1 MESNTQ
7 KYELSQNGRTYI
19 LTTQIQE
26 QKVKLSCIE
35 EGVNNPRIFV
45 GEFTLSSLSQLSPL
59 FQNITLIQAQEL
71 INQTVENQKIS
82 VEPQGEILNIILY
95 LTKEA
100 EFDDSFL
107 VKMGLSSKGV
117 IYKEPIV
124 YHSHI
129 EKPPS
134 PAKQLPTKIISS
146 KSETVA
152 QSIYSPVQRLP
163 DKHISIK
170 DNSQDVQEI
179 YNTSNSYE
187 NLNNYN
193 IYDNTNLN
201 SINQFDTNIYETT
214 PIPTTEK
221 LTLSLSPKIDYQTQE
236 EDYSK
241 YFNQYETTQTQS
253 QSQYQQY
260 PTVDTNLPYITPVN
274 DEIYYS
280 SPKREQIQ
288 YEMPGSPST
297 AHITYSVAPSHRQE
311 KIIETTKTTTTQ
323 HYNPLQSPKNDMSI
337 YNQKI
342 NDLQNETNR
351 IRGEYNMLR
360 NESTKLSGEVGQL
373 RGQIHM
379 LLEENKVLRQKNG
392 STLNDSQIHE
402 INFLK
407 QENERLR
414 TQLNQNIAIQNTFDQ
429 YKQLKE
435 EEIKYLK
442 LQIDELSKNQKKLE
456 QIVELK
462 QKEIDELK
470 RQNEQLFKNYNLIK
484 EQKNITFQKQG
495 KIMND
500 GIKNQSLTIQDTR
513 LEVVKG
519 DIIKSTEELELLT
532 RKICKRY
539 KKVVLDL
546 LYKATI
552 DSDKASAFHSKCDLA
567 SKTLVLIQIGNG
579 RRFGG
584 YTTCSWKGDSLEKKD
599 DNAFIFSLDE
609 MKIFDIIPGEDAIGC
624 YPRYGPVFLG
634 CQIRIYDNFF
644 TRGGTTF
651 ERGVNFNTQEDYELS
666 GGLKSFDVKEIE
678 VYSVILE

>member
-1 MESNTQ
+1 MESNIQ

-19 LTTQIQE
+19 LTTQIQG
-26 QKVKLSCIE
+26 QNVKLSCIE
-35 EGVNNPRIFV
+35 EGVTNPRIFV

-71 INQTVENQKIS
+71 INQTVENQKVS
-82 VEPQGEILNIILY
+82 VEPLGEVLNIILY

-107 VKMGLSSKGV
+107 VKMGLNSKGV
-117 IYKEPIV
+117 IYKEPII
-124 YHSHI
+124 YHSSI

-134 PAKQLPTKIISS
+134 PAKHLPTKIISS

-163 DKHISIK
+163 DKHVSIK
-170 DNSQDVQEI
+170 
-179 YNTSNSYE
+179 TSNSYE

-193 IYDNTNLN
+193 IYNNTNLN
-201 SINQFDTNIYETT
+201 SINQIDTNVYETT

-221 LTLSLSPKIDYQTQE
+221 LTLSLTPNIEYQTQG
-236 EDYSK
+236 EDYNK
-241 YFNQYETTQTQS
+241 YFNQYETQTQTQ
-253 QSQYQQY
+253 YQQF
-260 PTVDTNLPYITPVN
+260 PTVSTTLPYISPV
-274 DEIYYS
+274 EEQTYFS

-288 YEMPGSPST
+288 YEIPGSPST
-297 AHITYSVAPSHRQE
+297 AHFTYTVGPSHKQE
-311 KIIETTKTTTTQ
+311 KIIETKTTTTQ
-323 HYNPLQSPKNDMSI
+323 HYNPLQSPRNDMSI

-342 NDLQNETNR
+342 NDLKNETNR
-351 IRGEYNMLR
+351 IRGEYNILR
-360 NESTKLSGEVGQL
+360 SESIKLSGEVGQL
-373 RGQIHM
+373 RGQIQI

-392 STLNDSQIHE
+392 STLNNSQIHE
-402 INFLK
+402 INILK

-414 TQLNQNIAIQNTFDQ
+414 SQLNQNIAIQNTFEQ

-442 LQIDELSKNQKKLE
+442 LQIEELLKNQKKLE

-470 RQNEQLFKNYNLIK
+470 RQNEQLFTNYNIIK
-484 EQKNITFQKQG
+484 EKKHLAFQKNSKIT
-495 KIMND
+495 ND

-539 KKVVLDL
+539 KKVILDL

-552 DSDKASAFHSKCDLA
+552 DSDKASAFHNKCDSA
-567 SKTLVLIQIGNG
+567 SNTLVLIQIGNG

-584 YTTCSWKGDSLEKKD
+584 YTSCSWKGESLEKQD
-599 DNAFIFSLDE
+599 DNAFIFSLDK

-651 ERGVNFNTQEDYELS
+651 EKGVNFNTQEDYELS

>member
-1 MESNTQ
+1 MASNIQ
-7 KYELSQNGRTYI
+7 KYELSQNGKTYI

-26 QKVKLSCIE
+26 EKVKLICIE
-35 EGVNNPRIFV
+35 DGVTNPRMFV
-45 GEFTLSSLSQLSPL
+45 GEFSLSSLSQLSPL
-59 FQNITLIQAQEL
+59 FQNITLIQAQEI
-71 INQTVENQKIS
+71 INQTVENQKVS
-82 VEPQGEILNIILY
+82 VEPQGEVLNLILY

-117 IYKEPIV
+117 IYKEPII
-124 YHSHI
+124 YHSQI

-134 PAKQLPTKIISS
+134 PVRQLPTKIINS

-152 QSIYSPVQRLP
+152 QSVYSPVQRLP
-163 DKHISIK
+163 DKHINIK
-170 DNSQDVQEI
+170 ADSQNIQEI
-179 YNTSNSYE
+179 YTSNSYG

-201 SINQFDTNIYETT
+201 SINQYDTNIYGTSA
-214 PIPTTEK
+214 ISTTE
-221 LTLSLSPKIDYQTQE
+221 LNNYQTQE

-241 YFNQYETTQTQS
+241 YFNQYATTQTQS
-253 QSQYQQY
+253 QTQYQQY
-260 PTVDTNLPYITPVN
+260 PTVETSLPYITPVN
-274 DEIYYS
+274 DQIYYS

-297 AHITYSVAPSHRQE
+297 AHITFSVAPSHKQE

-323 HYNPLQSPKNDMSI
+323 HYNPLQSPRNDMSI

-360 NESTKLSGEVGQL
+360 SESTKLSGEVGQL
-373 RGQIHM
+373 RGQIHV

-402 INFLK
+402 ISILK
-407 QENERLR
+407 QENESLR
-414 TQLNQNIAIQNTFDQ
+414 SQLNQNIAIQNTFEQ

-442 LQIDELSKNQKKLE
+442 LQIEELLKTQKKLE

-470 RQNEQLFKNYNLIK
+470 RQNEELFKNYNIVK
-484 EQKNITFQKQG
+484 EQKNLTFQKQG
-495 KIMND
+495 KLIND
-500 GIKNQSLTIQDTR
+500 SMKNQSLTIQDTR

-532 RKICKRY
+532 RKICKKY

-552 DSDKASAFHSKCDLA
+552 DSDKASAFHNKCDSA
-567 SKTLVLIQIGNG
+567 NRTLILIQIGNG

-584 YTTCSWKGDSLEKKD
+584 YTTCSWKGESLEKKD

-609 MKIFDIIPGEDAIGC
+609 MKIYDIIPGEDAIGC